1 VKNLSSEDEEEQV
14 SVTLLPEIDNDG
26 ENVQIPDT
34 AHQISTGLLF
44 LQFHDSILGNFRLII
59 FKCFFFFG
67 L

>member
-44 LQFHDSILGNFRLII
+44 LQFLD
-59 FKCFFFFG
+59 
-67 L
+67 